1 MARTFS
7 DEKFQEGLYFLPL
20 GGTEDIGMNMN
31 LYGYKGQWIMVDC
44 GISFHQGLG
53 IEIIMADPSF
63 IVERAKSLAGIIVTH
78 AHEDHVG
85 AIPYL
90 WRELK
95 APVYTTKFTG
105 EILRHKLEEVALAK
119 EVPLNIIGLDQK
131 VQIGPFEV
139 EFVSLT
145 HSIPEPSALMI
156 STPVGKIFH
165 TGDWKIDANPL
176 IGDKIDEE
184 RLKKLGDEG
193 ILAMVCD
200 STNVMNEGES
210 GSEGV
215 VRDHL
220 IDLIAQHKGKGR
232 LAVACF
238 ASNVARVQ
246 SIAEA
251 AQKSGRKCSLVGRSM
266 HRMVES
272 AKECGYLKGIPPF
285 IKDSEAADLPK
296 NQVLYI
302 CTGSQG
308 EPRSALKRISEGTHP
323 IIDLEQGD
331 TVIYSSRM
339 IPGNEKVIGA
349 VQNAL
354 AKKRIEV
361 ITAQDAFI
369 HVSGHPA
376 RGELERMY
384 SWIRPKIAIPVHG
397 EPRHLF
403 EHEKLAKSC
412 GVKNVILPHD
422 GALIDLLASKPGI
435 VSKVPAGRLGID
447 GDTLIDMDNG
457 ILKARQ
463 SISTKGCAFVTI
475 HYVGKKHHTLK
486 VALVGITEEGVLE
499 EEMIDDITLSL
510 NPILR
515 EITPNYTD
523 GEIEEKVRSGVRKTI
538 ASIKGV
544 KPKIIVHVIR

>member
-7 DEKFQEGLYFLPL
+7 DENFQEGLYFLPL

-53 IEIIMADPSF
+53 IEVIMADPSF
-63 IVERAKSLAGIIVTH
+63 IVERAKSLVGIIVTH

-95 APVYTTKFTG
+95 APVYTSKFTG
-105 EILRHKLEEVALAK
+105 EILKHKLEEVGLLK
-119 EVPLNIIGLDQK
+119 QVPLNIVGLDKK

-145 HSIPEPSALMI
+145 HSIPEPNALMI
-156 STPVGKIFH
+156 STPEGKIFH
-165 TGDWKIDANPL
+165 TGDWKIDSNPL
-176 IGDKIDEE
+176 IGDKIDEQ
-184 RLKKLGDEG
+184 RLKKLGDDG
-193 ILAMVCD
+193 VLAMVCD

-220 IDLIAQHKGKGR
+220 IDLISQYKGKGR

-246 SIAEA
+246 SIVEA
-251 AQKSGRKCSLVGRSM
+251 AQKSGRKCALVGRSM

-272 AKECGYLKGIPPF
+272 AKESGYLKAIPPF
-285 IKDSEAADLPK
+285 IKDSEAAELPK
-296 NQVLYI
+296 DQVLYI

-323 IIDLEQGD
+323 IIDLEEGD

-349 VQNAL
+349 VQNAF

-376 RGELERMY
+376 RMELEKMY
-384 SWIRPKIAIPVHG
+384 GWIRPKIAIPVHG
-397 EPRHLF
+397 EARHLF
-403 EHEKLAKSC
+403 EHEKLAKAC
-412 GVKNVILPHD
+412 GVKHVILPHD
-422 GALIDLLASKPGI
+422 GAVIQLAASKPGI
-435 VSKVPAGRLGID
+435 VSRAPSGRLGID
-447 GDTLIDMDNG
+447 GDTLIDMENG

-475 HYVGKKHHTLK
+475 HYVSKKHHTLK

-499 EEMIDDITLSL
+499 EEMIDDITLNL

-523 GEIEEKVRSGVRKTI
+523 AEIEETVRSNVRKTI
-538 ASIKGV
+538 ASIKGI
-544 KPKIIVHVIR
+544 KPKIVVHVIR